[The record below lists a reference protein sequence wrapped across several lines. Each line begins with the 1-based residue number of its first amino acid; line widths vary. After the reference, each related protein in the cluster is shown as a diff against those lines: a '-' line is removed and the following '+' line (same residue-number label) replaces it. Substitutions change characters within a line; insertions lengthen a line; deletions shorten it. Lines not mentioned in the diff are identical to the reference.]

1 MLFLTDTNLETSQY
15 AITLLISLYEQ
26 KLQKNQRLLPPCQM
40 PSFQDPEIQEVSLS
54 YFCSSVP
61 ATDGHHIERPS
72 KRARLA
78 SVNDDQILND
88 MRSNVV
94 SNIYSL
100 LGLQVNAALSGLSQ
114 NAVYDITISIFV

>member
-1 MLFLTDTNLETSQY
+1 
-15 AITLLISLYEQ
+15 
-26 KLQKNQRLLPPCQM
+26 M
-40 PSFQDPEIQEVSLS
+40 PSFQDPEIQQVSLS

-61 ATDGHHIERPS
+61 ATDSCHIERPS

-78 SVNDDQILND
+78 TVNDDQILND
-88 MRSNVV
+88 IQSNVI

-114 NAVYDITISIFV
+114 NAVYDITISIFVW